1 MRNGEPTRGFTLVEL
16 LLVVTII
23 GVLVAVAVP
32 VNRGL
37 KARGAVSV
45 SSANLRSLVG
55 ANWAYAADNG
65 GRFCPAQSRNNRVRW
80 HGARGSR
87 KEKFDP
93 TKGFL
98 SPYLGESRR
107 VGVCPV
113 LRTLLSEGGETF
125 EDGTG
130 GYGYNAAYI
139 GGTPEDPYQAS
150 LTSGVP
156 NPLRTV
162 MFASTALAREDS
174 LQEYPYAEP
183 YQWVDPNWNLAGPLQ
198 PSVHFR
204 FGGKALVGWAD
215 GHVTLEEPSRLDGPN
230 HYGGDN
236 AEQHLGWFGPEDENG
251 YWNPRRK

>member
-1 MRNGEPTRGFTLVEL
+1 MRSRPPSGGFTLVEL
-16 LLVVTII
+16 LLVITII
-23 GVLVAVAVP
+23 GVLAAVMVP
-32 VNRGL
+32 LNRRV
-37 KARGAVSV
+37 KARAGLTV
-45 SSANLRSLVG
+45 SSANLRSLVT
-55 ANWAYAADNG
+55 ANWAYASDHG

-80 HGARGSR
+80 HGARASR

-93 TKGFL
+93 TKGYL
-98 SPYLGESRR
+98 SPYLGESQR

-113 LRTLLSEGGETF
+113 LKSMLAAGGASF
-125 EDGTG
+125 EEGTG

-150 LTSGVP
+150 RTSAIP

-162 MFASTALAREDS
+162 MFASTALAREES

-183 YQWVDPNWNLAGPLQ
+183 YQWVDPNWKLSGPLQ

-204 FGGKALVGWAD
+204 FGGKALIAWAD

-230 HYGGDN
+230 YYGGDN
-236 AEQHLGWFGPEDENG
+236 AEQLVGWFGPEDENG
-251 YWNPRRK
+251 FWNPRRE